1 VSRDVGR
8 EASSS
13 HTTLAFETLP
23 SSPKQRSGRRRWS
36 SLRVTSAGWG
46 IRAEKTLRDA
56 VVTVDADAVVED
68 VSDGWAGFALDGSGV
83 REAFAR
89 LSELCLPQR
98 GFVQGE
104 VARLPVK
111 AIAEPERLLLLVPA
125 MFADH
130 LERRIREDCAEVLR

>member
-1 VSRDVGR
+1 M
-8 EASSS
+8 
-13 HTTLAFETLP
+13 
-23 SSPKQRSGRRRWS
+23 
-36 SLRVTSAGWG
+36 
-46 IRAEKTLRDA
+46 
-56 VVTVDADAVVED
+56 VED